1 MKENIALIGLMG
13 SGKTTIGRQLAKVLE
28 MRFIDTD
35 KMISMC
41 EKKTVTEIFQKHGE
55 RYFRD
60 LERKIIAEESR
71 ENNIIIST
79 GGGAIVDNENIKN
92 LKKTSF
98 VVYLDSSLECIHE
111 RVKNGKNRPLLND
124 VVDLFATIKD
134 LHEKR
139 DWLYRISSDYIL
151 KIDIN
156 SDIYDTV
163 NVIKEAY
170 INS

>member
-13 SGKTTIGRQLAKVLE
+13 SGKTTIGRQLAKLLE

-35 KMISMC
+35 KMISLY
-41 EKKTVTEIFQKHGE
+41 EKKTITEIFQKYGE

-151 KIDIN
+151 KIDLN
-156 SDIYDTV
+156 SNVYDTV
-163 NVIKEAY
+163 NLIKEAY
-170 INS
+170 IKS

>member
-1 MKENIALIGLMG
+1 MKENIALIGFMG
-13 SGKTTIGRQLAKVLE
+13 SGKTTIGRHLAKELE
-28 MRFIDTD
+28 MKFIDTD
-35 KMISMC
+35 KMISMH
-41 EKKTVTEIFQKHGE
+41 EKKTISEIFQEHGE

-71 ENNIIIST
+71 ENNIVIST

-111 RVKNGKNRPLLND
+111 RVKNGKNRPLLNE
-124 VVDLFATIKD
+124 VIDLFATIKE

-139 DWLYRISSDYIL
+139 DWLYRVSSDFFV
-151 KIDIN
+151 KIDVN
-156 SDIYDTV
+156 SNIHDTV
-163 NVIKEAY
+163 NLIKEAY
-170 INS
+170 IKS